1 MDESSSP
8 PLVPGWM
15 IGGGETLVVKYT
27 FIIFCKSFV
36 KHVFESVHS
45 LRNENI
51 EFRKLGESRQ
61 SSRQPS
67 RSSSRLTLP
76 PSAIQGLLETLTLI
90 GSPGG

>member
-27 FIIFCKSFV
+27 FIIFCKNIV

-45 LRNENI
+45 LRDENI
-51 EFRKLGESRQ
+51 EFKKL
-61 SSRQPS
+61 
-67 RSSSRLTLP
+67 
-76 PSAIQGLLETLTLI
+76 
-90 GSPGG
+90 